1 MGYRSN
7 VTAVIY
13 PADPAD
19 PMSHELYK
27 EYETEKY
34 NALRFLM
41 GTKFEQLMD
50 MQSGWFGSNADW
62 DDRNKRLVFEMQD
75 VKWYEGYDDVKAFE
89 AMLIEVTE
97 LGYCSEFIRI
107 GEEINDIESRY
118 EGEGVKYLLNVQR
131 TITID

>member
-1 MGYRSN
+1 MGYRSQ

-13 PADPAD
+13 PAAPEDPLGPDA
-19 PMSHELYK
+19 YT

-41 GTKFEQLMD
+41 GTKFETLMD
-50 MQSGWFGSNADW
+50 KWFGGEAQW
-62 DDRNKRLVFEMQD
+62 DDRHRRLVFELQD
-75 VKWYEGYDDVKAFE
+75 VKWYEGYEDVKAFD
-89 AMLIEVTE
+89 AMLVEVTE
-97 LGYCSEFIRI
+97 LGYCSEFVRV
-107 GEEINDIESRY
+107 GEETDDIEHRY

>member
-1 MGYRSN
+1 MGYRSQ

-34 NALRFLM
+34 NALRVLM
-41 GTKFEQLMD
+41 STKFAPLMD
-50 MQSGWFGSNADW
+50 MESGWFSAAAEW
-62 DDRNKRLVFEMQD
+62 DDRNHRLVFELQD
-75 VKWYEGYDDVKAFE
+75 VKWYEGYEDVTAFN

-97 LGYCSEFIRI
+97 LGYCSEFVRV
-107 GEEINDIESRY
+107 GEETDDIESRY

>member
-1 MGYRSN
+1 MGYRSQ

-13 PADPAD
+13 PAEPEDPLGPDA
-19 PMSHELYK
+19 YT

-41 GTKFEQLMD
+41 GTKFAQIMD
-50 MQSGWFGSNADW
+50 KWFGGEAQW
-62 DDRNKRLVFEMQD
+62 DDWKKRLVFEMQD
-75 VKWYEGYDDVKAFE
+75 VKWYESYEDVKAFD

-97 LGYCSEFIRI
+97 LGYCSEFVRV
-107 GEEINDIESRY
+107 GEETDDIEHRY

>member
-1 MGYRSN
+1 MGYRSQ

-34 NALRFLM
+34 NALRVLM
-41 GTKFEQLMD
+41 STKFEMIMD
-50 MQSGWFGSNADW
+50 KWFGGEASW
-62 DDRNKRLVFEMQD
+62 DDRNHRLVFEMQD
-75 VKWYEGYDDVKAFE
+75 VKWYEGYEDVTAFN

-97 LGYCSEFIRI
+97 LGYCSEFVRV
-107 GEEINDIESRY
+107 GEETDDIEHRY
-118 EGEGVKYLLNVQR
+118 EGEGLKYILNVQR

>member
-13 PADPAD
+13 PAEPTDPLGPDA
-19 PMSHELYK
+19 YK

-50 MQSGWFGSNADW
+50 MQSGWFGSNAQW

-75 VKWYEGYDDVKAFE
+75 VKWYEGYDDVKAFD

>member
-1 MGYRSN
+1 MGYRSQ

-13 PADPAD
+13 PAAPEDPLGPDA
-19 PMSHELYK
+19 YT

-41 GTKFEQLMD
+41 GTKFAQLMD
-50 MQSGWFGSNADW
+50 EWFGGEAQW
-62 DDRNKRLVFEMQD
+62 DDRHRRLVFELQD
-75 VKWYEGYDDVKAFE
+75 VKWYEGYEDVKAFD
-89 AMLIEVTE
+89 AMLVNITE
-97 LGYCSEFIRI
+97 LGYCSEFVRV
-107 GEEINDIESRY
+107 GEETDDIEHRY